1 LAEKTPDPLS
11 RKMMTKEGRRT
22 GVHHYI
28 TQYTE
33 NGVRYA
39 EAWLQINIF
48 GRAFCFSR
56 RKKAIR

>member
-1 LAEKTPDPLS
+1 
-11 RKMMTKEGRRT
+11 M
-22 GVHHYI
+22 HHHI
-28 TQYTE
+28 TIYTE
-33 NGVRYA
+33 NGIHYA